1 MWGVVLVVAWAA
13 ISGVQAQIVPSLD
26 IGNVDPVFDLLD
38 RPLRGTWN
46 FPETAARVEIR
57 ETSGGG
63 GIAPPDPVTGEGN
76 DALNPLVRV
85 SYMGMGVVGENP
97 GKFSENFPARIESG
111 KTYYARVYDAP
122 APSNAMY
129 YANSAMFT
137 EVPPDQI
144 NVVTFIDVAF
154 GELRRVDG
162 VTDAD
167 SDGDGI
173 PDDMEN
179 NVTGTDPTNPD
190 SDFDGFNDWF
200 EAHYSEYMSANEPDE
215 PFAVTLTDAATVDWR
230 TIPVPG
236 FGYVLE
242 FTDAMP
248 YEEEFTE
255 TVWSG
260 TATDADLSVP
270 VADWIGTNSTE
281 KGFFRVRAVS
291 PDGP

>member
-122 APSNAMY
+122 APSSAMY
-129 YANSAMFT
+129 YANSALFT
-137 EVPPDQI
+137 EVSPDQI

-154 GELRRVDG
+154 GALQRVDG
-162 VTDAD
+162 EAD
-167 SDGDGI
+167 VDTDGDGLPDWMEADLGTSPTRQDTDGDGYNDRFEMAHEDYLQRNDLDPNEIGIEPPEVAGEHTAVWWAI
-173 PDDMEN
+173 PS
-179 NVTGTDPTNPD
+179 V
-190 SDFDGFNDWF
+190 S
-200 EAHYSEYMSANEPDE
+200 YRLEY
-215 PFAVTLTDAATVDWR
+215 
-230 TIPVPG
+230 
-236 FGYVLE
+236 
-242 FTDAMP
+242 TDAMTDP
-248 YEEEFTE
+248 EVFVEI
-255 TVWSG
+255 WSG
-260 TATDADLSVP
+260 TAVTTNLAVGIE
-270 VADWIGTNSTE
+270 DWVTNSPM
-281 KGFFRVRAVS
+281 GFFRWS
-291 PDGP
+291 IP

>member
-1 MWGVVLVVAWAA
+1 MAAWAL
-13 ISGVQAQIVPSLD
+13 SGGAQAQIVPSLD
-26 IGNVDPVFDLLD
+26 IGNTTAVFDQLD
-38 RPLRGTWN
+38 RPLQGTWN
-46 FPETAARVEIR
+46 FPDTAARVEIR
-57 ETSGGG
+57 ETTGAG
-63 GIAPPDPVTGEGN
+63 GIAPPDPDTGAGN
-76 DALNPLVRV
+76 DGLNPLVRT

-97 GKFSENFPARIESG
+97 GKFSENFPTRIESG
-111 KTYYARVYDAP
+111 KWYYARVYTA
-122 APSNAMY
+122 AEPSNAMY
-129 YANSAMFT
+129 YANSARFT

-144 NVVTFIDVAF
+144 NVVTFIDVDF
-154 GELRRVDG
+154 GPLQRVDG
-162 VTDAD
+162 STDVD

-179 NVTGTDPTNPD
+179 TITGTDPTNRD
-190 SDFDGFNDWF
+190 SDFDGFSDWF
-200 EAHYSEYMSANEPDE
+200 ELHYSEYMSANEPDE
-215 PFAVTLTDAATVDWR
+215 PLTVTLTDAATVDWR

-248 YEEEFTE
+248 YEAAFTE

-270 VADWIGTNSTE
+270 VADWIGTNSTI

>member
-1 MWGVVLVVAWAA
+1 MAAAWTA
-13 ISGVQAQIVPSLD
+13 ICGVQAQIVPALD
-26 IGNVDPVFDLLD
+26 IGNADPVYDLLD
-38 RPLRGTWN
+38 RPLPGTWN
-46 FPETAARVEIR
+46 FPESAARVEIR
-57 ETSGGG
+57 ETTGGG

-85 SYMGMGVVGENP
+85 SYMGMGVVGDNP
-97 GKFSENFPARIESG
+97 GKFSEVFEARIEAG

-129 YANSAMFT
+129 YANSATFT

-144 NVVTFIDVAF
+144 NVVTFIDVNF
-154 GELRRVDG
+154 GALRRVDG
-162 VTDAD
+162 STDVD

-179 NVTGTDPTNPD
+179 NVTGTDPTNRD
-190 SDFDGFNDWF
+190 SDFDGFSDWF
-200 EAHYSEYMSANEPDE
+200 EVHYGAYMSANEPDE
-215 PFAVTLTDAATVDWR
+215 PFVVTLTGAATVDWR

-248 YEEEFTE
+248 YEEAFTE

-270 VADWIGTNSTE
+270 VEDWIGTNSTV